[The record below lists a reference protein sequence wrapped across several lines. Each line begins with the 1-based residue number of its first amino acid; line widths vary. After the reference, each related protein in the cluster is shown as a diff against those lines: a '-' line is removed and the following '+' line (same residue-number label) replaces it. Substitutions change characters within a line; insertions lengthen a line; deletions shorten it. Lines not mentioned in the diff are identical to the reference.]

1 MLYTNAQVCRRAIF
15 CALAA
20 VGALI
25 VGSLPALA
33 ATTIHAGGG
42 TDLGT
47 APPDLTQS
55 VDPNIVVTFDDSG
68 SMGNNYMGDNS
79 PFNNGSW
86 SGVWFCAGII
96 DPRITDPNDLRSHA
110 MNGVYYNPNVVY
122 SPPIE
127 ADGTVMP
134 DADVGLTAVW
144 NDGIQQNRP
153 RSAYTSGTTNFTGV
167 LTRYSSGKVKSDKR
181 WKCPKD
187 GSSPLDDSGGPYYYR
202 LKSGVNIGTLSSVN
216 TGNIVQFQQLG
227 SGGRAVGGISELG
240 QLVGILPDTKFD
252 DAYCVVAAYSERW
265 AETSV
270 SPGRISTTE
279 VSNCR
284 IHQSSPI
291 WLIQVSFARQA
302 VSIRRLNKA
311 TCRPRVTVAPFSTG
325 YSRLG
330 ANGGTPDRA
339 STIRAGEFFERGTGP
354 VKNLTNPYWQP
365 PGDGVSGAGTGLQ
378 AKLPYAGYGRLLE
391 RRRPKPAL
399 WHVHLAGKR
408 YAFNAAGRNRV

>member
-1 MLYTNAQVCRRAIF
+1 MLYTNAP
-15 CALAA
+15 L
-20 VGALI
+20 
-25 VGSLPALA
+25 SLPTRNFLRISRCWRADCQ
-33 ATTIHAGGG
+33 IYYRCRSHHYPCSRSS

-187 GSSPLDDSGGPYYYR
+187 GSSPLDDNGGPYYYR
-202 LKSGVNIGTLSSVN
+202 LIKWRQHWYIG
-216 TGNIVQFQQLG
+216 Q
-227 SGGRAVGGISELG
+227 R
-240 QLVGILPDTKFD
+240 
-252 DAYCVVAAYSERW
+252 
-265 AETSV
+265 
-270 SPGRISTTE
+270 
-279 VSNCR
+279 
-284 IHQSSPI
+284 
-291 WLIQVSFARQA
+291 
-302 VSIRRLNKA
+302 
-311 TCRPRVTVAPFSTG
+311 
-325 YSRLG
+325 
-330 ANGGTPDRA
+330 
-339 STIRAGEFFERGTGP
+339 
-354 VKNLTNPYWQP
+354 
-365 PGDGVSGAGTGLQ
+365 
-378 AKLPYAGYGRLLE
+378 
-391 RRRPKPAL
+391 
-399 WHVHLAGKR
+399 
-408 YAFNAAGRNRV
+408 